1 MCHVSCVLCHVSRV
15 TCHMSHVTWKKKKK
29 FFCFS
34 FFLSGGASLSR
45 VCYQQGL
52 PRLVI
57 YIVHINAKFSSC
69 KFCLILYYCCKSFL
83 AELIC
88 SLFYP
93 TKIMV
98 KWILHSTNIL
108 LKIVWNTHLSPFD
121 MHISCIKRRISIQNV
136 IPELRGPFFFNG
148 LTNMGLHRKR
158 PTA

>member
-1 MCHVSCVLCHVSRV
+1 MSVVETQTRRGHVGLSVKCNLLCKLYKPAI
-15 TCHMSHVTWKKKKK
+15 TEE
-29 FFCFS
+29 
-34 FFLSGGASLSR
+34 
-45 VCYQQGL
+45 GL
-52 PRLVI
+52 VNIYIFI